1 MTNFLIIFVCYEL
14 IALAISL
21 ALLLV
26 MHTVS
31 CLYHSIIAALR
42 ASLAP
47 TPEKP

>member
-1 MTNFLIIFVCYEL
+1 
-14 IALAISL
+14 
-21 ALLLV
+21 V

-47 TPEKP
+47 TEGKP